1 MRNAERVTFGGS
13 GLNRAS
19 ELRGSSKASPRE
31 GDLFIIHWR
40 GKFAVDL
47 KNACELALIKYP
59 NKIISNKQIIF
70 LGRNK
75 DVSYFATDISE
86 WEPIGQD
93 EIDGS
98 FYDKTQ
104 QFHEFLGKDFP
115 FWELRSFMHLLT
127 PRSAELASTA
137 KSVFHWQN
145 TSRFCSKCGQKVS
158 IIESGWQI
166 NCENC
171 NSSSFPRIDPVV
183 IMLITNGPFVL
194 LGRSIGW
201 PDCMY
206 SLLAGFMEPG
216 ETLEAAV
223 RREAFEESG
232 INVGAVQYL
241 ASQPWAFPM
250 SLMFGCYGEATSK
263 EITIDHSEMEDIKWV
278 NKHDLHM
285 VMAGIEDS
293 FKAARPGSIA
303 HFLLLNWL
311 ADTLQ

>member
-19 ELRGSSKASPRE
+19 ELRGSAKASPRE

-47 KNACELALIKYP
+47 KNACELALMKYP

-145 TSRFCSKCGQKVS
+145 TSRFCSKCGRKFQ
-158 IIESGWQI
+158 
-166 NCENC
+166 
-171 NSSSFPRIDPVV
+171 
-183 IMLITNGPFVL
+183 L
-194 LGRSIGW
+194 LSRVGR
-201 PDCMY
+201 
-206 SLLAGFMEPG
+206 
-216 ETLEAAV
+216 
-223 RREAFEESG
+223 
-232 INVGAVQYL
+232 
-241 ASQPWAFPM
+241 
-250 SLMFGCYGEATSK
+250 
-263 EITIDHSEMEDIKWV
+263 
-278 NKHDLHM
+278 
-285 VMAGIEDS
+285 
-293 FKAARPGSIA
+293 
-303 HFLLLNWL
+303 
-311 ADTLQ
+311 

>member
-19 ELRGSSKASPRE
+19 EFRGSAKASPRE

-104 QFHEFLGKDFP
+104 QFHEFLGKD
-115 FWELRSFMHLLT
+115 
-127 PRSAELASTA
+127 
-137 KSVFHWQN
+137 
-145 TSRFCSKCGQKVS
+145 
-158 IIESGWQI
+158 
-166 NCENC
+166 
-171 NSSSFPRIDPVV
+171 SSFI
-183 IMLITNGPFVL
+183 
-194 LGRSIGW
+194 
-201 PDCMY
+201 
-206 SLLAGFMEPG
+206 
-216 ETLEAAV
+216 
-223 RREAFEESG
+223 
-232 INVGAVQYL
+232 
-241 ASQPWAFPM
+241 
-250 SLMFGCYGEATSK
+250 
-263 EITIDHSEMEDIKWV
+263 
-278 NKHDLHM
+278 
-285 VMAGIEDS
+285 
-293 FKAARPGSIA
+293 
-303 HFLLLNWL
+303 
-311 ADTLQ
+311 